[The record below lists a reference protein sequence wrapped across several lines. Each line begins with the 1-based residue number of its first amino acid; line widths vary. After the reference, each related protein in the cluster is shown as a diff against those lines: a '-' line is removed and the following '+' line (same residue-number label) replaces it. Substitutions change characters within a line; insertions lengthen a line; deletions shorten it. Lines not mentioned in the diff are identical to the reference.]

1 MENKTDPDAEKTR
14 LEKKESARDAMESRK
29 SETAKRL
36 ATLISG
42 LVECMCFAGVI
53 FGWTSLVF
61 VFKHLKYFENYC
73 ESAANATIN
82 QTTQGCA
89 AQDEQF
95 SLIFTIGSF
104 MNNFMTFPTGYIF
117 DHFGTT
123 AARLLA
129 ISSYTTGTLLIAFSS
144 AATAIM
150 LYPALTFISVGGIL
164 LILTNMQIGNLFGKH
179 RSIIITLYN
188 GAFDSSSAVF
198 LIIKL
203 LYEQGLSLGAM
214 FFFMSAC
221 SAWHLFRTFF
231 LMPRYH
237 IPYPLPPGYTYGMN
251 CPGISHSY
259 RTYEEQDSPKITVAD
274 EAQDSNNLH
283 HESALK
289 GEEATIKET
298 VDKGDAETGSD
309 AKQPPVK
316 SFWKCAFSTLFFW
329 HLIWLSVM
337 QLRHYLFIGTLNPM
351 LTKLANKD
359 TSLVS
364 SYTNAFAFTQLCGV
378 LCAPW
383 NGLILDWHKHRQK
396 KGEGHSGAPDPIA
409 DLRSCILS
417 LLITVLQ
424 CLAFSICASIPV
436 LPVQY
441 ATFILQVL
449 SRSFLY
455 GGNAAFL
462 AIAFPLEH
470 FGKLYGLV
478 MGLSAVVSLLQYAC
492 FALIEGPLKGDS
504 FYVNIAFI
512 VLMLL
517 AFVNP
522 FTVWRECKRREKE
535 QAARKPDLKSS
546 I

>member
-1 MENKTDPDAEKTR
+1 
-14 LEKKESARDAMESRK
+14 MESWK
-29 SETAKRL
+29 SERAKRL
-36 ATLISG
+36 ATLITG

-61 VFKHLKYFENYC
+61 VLKDLSYFKNLC
-73 ESAANATIN
+73 QSAPNATIN
-82 QTTQGCA
+82 QTQDCT
-89 AQDEQF
+89 AQDGQF

-117 DHFGTT
+117 DRFGTT

-129 ISSYTTGTLLIAFSS
+129 VSSYTIGSLLIAFSS

-150 LYPALTFISVGGIL
+150 LYPAMTFISVGGIL
-164 LILTNMQIGNLFGKH
+164 LILTNMQVGNLFGKH
-179 RSIIITLYN
+179 RSTIITLYN
-188 GAFDSSSAVF
+188 GAFDSSSAIF

-203 LYEQGLSLGAM
+203 LYEAGLSLGAM
-214 FFFMSAC
+214 FFFISAC
-221 SAWHLFRTFF
+221 SVWHLVRTFF

-237 IPYPLPPGYTYGMN
+237 IPYPLPPGYTYGLN
-251 CPGISHSY
+251 CPGMSRSY
-259 RTYEEQDSPKITVAD
+259 RTYEEQGSPKIIVAD
-274 EAQDSNNLH
+274 EVQDSNNQH
-283 HESALK
+283 DESALK
-289 GEEATIKET
+289 KELSAIN
-298 VDKGDAETGSD
+298 DKGDAETGAD
-309 AKQPPVK
+309 AKPPPVK
-316 SFWKCAFSTLFFW
+316 SFWKCVFSMLFFW

-351 LTKLANKD
+351 LRNLAND
-359 TSLVS
+359 DNNLVS
-364 SYTNAFAFTQLCGV
+364 SYTNAFAFTQLCGIF
-378 LCAPW
+378 CAPW
-383 NGLILDWHKHRQK
+383 NGLILDRHKRGKK
-396 KGEGHSGAPDPIA
+396 KGEGYSGVPDPVA

-417 LLITVLQ
+417 LAITVVQ

-462 AIAFPLEH
+462 AIAFPLQH

-492 FALIEGPLKGDS
+492 FTLIKGPLKGDS
-504 FYVNIAFI
+504 FYVNIAFV
-512 VLMLL
+512 VLILL

-535 QAARKPDLKSS
+535 QDERKLGLESS
-546 I
+546 F